1 MKEIKEFL
9 LPEHTNQLYHEEA
22 ISSISLTKAVADK
35 INELVGAYN
44 TAFSDNLTKQQEQD
58 GKIRKAVVYMKDNL
72 LNSMNDLMVTLRDSG
87 FIDDRIEFHYTK
99 IKSFVELLETRL
111 DNQLGTLTEDSELID
126 LRVGADAVTYASA
139 GESIRTNLLKLFE
152 ILDFTNS
159 VEWSSHPNPKII
171 VTSHRMRFIPISRVN
186 LLNKSYSYIIEGYEE
201 DGAHIFTSYTFNES
215 MLMKDAILS
224 DRVKYIELKLL
235 RNDNADITVNEKG
248 AISSYLLYPMSNA
261 LDKTLTK
268 SSVAPDSKIV
278 GDAIAESY
286 SNLLSHTTKDFV
298 TWVKALEYRYESSY
312 LIFNKKSKFEMLS
325 PNYLYAVKGY
335 ASDLKFI
342 YDSGWITPMGVK
354 SLFDYVRSERIKYVK
369 FLIQTVDGSP
379 IDTYS
384 ALVLHDIFE
393 PLILPIE
400 EKEGETVNLSTMFEN
415 IKIVNHRGYNFE
427 APENTF
433 PAFKL
438 SVEKGYKYIE
448 TDISFTKDNIPVLL
462 HDETIDRT
470 SNGTGRVDSYTYAEL
485 LNFDFGKWFNVKYE
499 WTKIPTLEEFLK
511 WSKYVGVHPYLELKY
526 GGTTEENVR
535 NVVSLV
541 KKYGM
546 IDKCTFVSAE
556 YTFLS
561 IVREMSPS
569 ARLGLTCQ
577 AMTNAVLNN
586 AIALK
591 TDKNEVFVDVNTYD
605 LTDKNA
611 DDCMNNNIGLE
622 MWVVNGPSALP
633 LIRPYVTGITTDNY
647 DLKTVLYDSVN

>member
-9 LPEHTNQLYHEEA
+9 LPEHTNKLYQEEA
-22 ISSISLTKAVADK
+22 ISSISLTKAVAEK
-35 INELVGAYN
+35 INELVQAYN

-58 GKIRKAVVYMKDNL
+58 GKIRKAVIYMKDNL

-111 DNQLGTLTEDSELID
+111 DNQLSTLTEDSELID
-126 LRVGADAVTYASA
+126 LRVGVDAVTYASA

-201 DGAHIFTSYTFNES
+201 DGTHIFTSYTFNES
-215 MLMKDAILS
+215 KLMKDAILS
-224 DRVKYIELKLL
+224 DRVKYIDLKLL
-235 RNDNADITVNEKG
+235 RNDNADITVDEKG
-248 AISSYLLYPMSNA
+248 AISTYLLYPMSNA

-278 GDAIAESY
+278 GDAIKEGY
-286 SNLLSHTTKDFV
+286 ENLLCHTVKDYV
-298 TWVKALEYRYESSY
+298 SWVKVLENRYESNY
-312 LIFNKKSKFEMLS
+312 LVFNKRSKFEMLS
-325 PNYLYAVKGY
+325 DNYIYAVKGY
-335 ASDLKFI
+335 AGDMKFL
-342 YDSGWITPMGVK
+342 YDSGWITSNGLK

-369 FLIQTVDGSP
+369 FLIQTADNSP
-379 IDTYS
+379 IDSYS
-384 ALVLHDIFE
+384 TLVLHDIFE
-393 PLILPIE
+393 PLVLPHE
-400 EKEGETVNLSTMFEN
+400 EKEGESFNQLLTNEN
-415 IKIVNHRGYNFE
+415 IKIVNHRGFNFE

-448 TDISFTKDNIPVLL
+448 TDISFTKDNVPVLL

-470 SNGTGRVDSYTYAEL
+470 SNGTGRVDSYTYGEL
-485 LNFDFGKWFNVKYE
+485 LKFDFGGWFNTKYQG
-499 WTKIPTLEEFLK
+499 TTIPTLEEFLK
-511 WSKYVGVHPYLELKY
+511 WCKYTGVHPYLELKY
-526 GGTTEENVR
+526 GGTTNENII
-535 NVVSLV
+535 NVVKLV

-546 IDKCTFVSAE
+546 INNCTFVSAE
-556 YTFLS
+556 YTYLY
-561 IVREMSPS
+561 IVKDISPT

-577 AMTNAVLNN
+577 SMSSAILNN
-586 AIALK
+586 AISLK
-591 TDKNEVFVDVNTYD
+591 TGSNEVFIDVNTYD

-611 DDCMNNNIGLE
+611 DDCMDNDIGLE

-647 DLKTVLYDSVN
+647 DLKSVLYDSVN